1 MSDKPSYLGLLNA
14 IAVNEARAHQ
24 YLQVWIDKTTDPE
37 VEAVLRTVAWREGEH
52 GMSFA
57 KRVNELGYQLR
68 DRDDL
73 DLADRLEVAGSDRSD
88 LEKMEYFG
96 QDRLDEV
103 LGAFD
108 TIFSDHSIDIQ
119 TGELLGRYVAE
130 EFDTARL
137 LRCCYEQ
144 LRARQGDSSSSA
156 SASAT
161 TPTSAAAA
169 AAAGELAA
177 LNDKVDALCRAVE
190 ELRQIVC
197 AQSMPTKA
205 S

>member
-37 VEAVLRTVAWREGEH
+37 VKAVLQTVAWREGKH

-57 KRVNELGYQLR
+57 KRVNELGYGLR

-73 DLADRLEVAGSDRSD
+73 NLAERLEVAGSDRTD
-88 LEKMEYFG
+88 LEKMEFFG

-144 LRARQGDSSSSA
+144 LKARQGETVPSVTSSSSA
-156 SASAT
+156 PTANALAS
-161 TPTSAAAA
+161 
-169 AAAGELAA
+169 

>member
-24 YLQVWIDKTTDPE
+24 YLQVWIDKTTDPD
-37 VEAVLRTVAWREGEH
+37 VKAVLQTVSWREGEH

-57 KRVNELGYQLR
+57 KRVNELGYELR

-73 DLADRLEVAGSDRSD
+73 NLADRLAVAASDRSD

-96 QDRLDEV
+96 QNNLDEI

-108 TIFSDHSIDIQ
+108 TIFQDHSIDIQ

-137 LRCCYEQ
+137 LRCCYDQ
-144 LRARQGDSSSSA
+144 LKARQAEPAAPSSA
-156 SASAT
+156 
-161 TPTSAAAA
+161 P
-169 AAAGELAA
+169 GELAA

>member
-57 KRVNELGYQLR
+57 KRVNELGLR
-68 DRDDL
+68 AARPRRPQPRRPPRGGRVGPQRPREDGVLRPGPPRRG
-73 DLADRLEVAGSDRSD
+73 AGRLRHD
-88 LEKMEYFG
+88 
-96 QDRLDEV
+96 
-103 LGAFD
+103 
-108 TIFSDHSIDIQ
+108 
-119 TGELLGRYVAE
+119 LLGPHHRHPDRRAARAATSPRSSTPPGCCAVA
-130 EFDTARL
+130 TSSSR
-137 LRCCYEQ
+137 
-144 LRARQGDSSSSA
+144 RARVRRGPRTPATDGRRPSS
-156 SASAT
+156 
-161 TPTSAAAA
+161 
-169 AAAGELAA
+169 ELAA

-197 AQSMPTKA
+197 AQTMPTKA

>member
-24 YLQVWIDKTTDPE
+24 YLQVWIDKTSDPE
-37 VEAVLRTVAWREGEH
+37 VKAVLQTVAWREGEH

-57 KRVNELGYQLR
+57 KRVNELGYGLR

-73 DLADRLEVAGSDRSD
+73 NLADRLEVAGSDRPD

-137 LRCCYEQ
+137 LRCCYDQ
-144 LRARQGDSSSSA
+144 LKARQGETVPSAKSSA
-156 SASAT
+156 SA
-161 TPTSAAAA
+161 PTANA
-169 AAAGELAA
+169 LAA

-190 ELRQIVC
+190 ELRQIAC
-197 AQSMPTKA
+197 AQSAPTKA